1 VKEKLKNTYKEC
13 LDLNTTVCIL
23 QDEAKNGTK
32 TLQEKNNI
40 LRNSM
45 KKLSKNYTICENM
58 LKSKI
63 STIQDLEF
71 ELSQFVI
78 QLNEQNNETSR
89 WKKAKCDADSE
100 VIKVK
105 NDMEILQDRYEKQLH
120 RYEHLEKQ
128 KEEVVDRL
136 AREQK
141 DHYSDNEM
149 NSKEIKNLKNE
160 IEERKNI
167 IRRLTMEKEQSH
179 SEFQRLTLIKS
190 RMEESLCILND
201 KYSKETD
208 EYKSEIKKCKNEID
222 GYREMVN
229 TVNQKLEKLEAQAAE
244 LEAQHAKDV
253 VALAK
258 VNIDY
263 NTVKKLN
270 TDLKKSFNDYV
281 KKTNKTKSGEVKE
294 KKQLLEM
301 IKILK
306 DKVHQKNE
314 ESVQMKMKNN
324 EKEQIFKNMLTH
336 YEKIIEEKEQQYIEK
351 EKEIE
356 VEKQKYEQSIEKAL
370 EEHIQKSQK
379 EYPKDYDEVKEHN
392 SKLENIIKQ
401 NEQELENRTNLIE
414 SLQQEK
420 QEGQKKYDSLNAKIN
435 DVLDELTK
443 LKDEYNSY
451 VKEKHQEILH
461 YTTTIKEM
469 EEKTEFYKSDYVKK
483 VKENDWL
490 IKNLKFTKDILVH
503 EVTIKENMKSR
514 YIELE
519 KILKNERLEKAES
532 NNIKSKSTHIYSDV
546 KYNYVQKMN
555 ERNKRLEY
563 ISSYLLQERDRINT
577 FINLLPES
585 LKQLQ
590 NETRKELKKLI

>member
-1 VKEKLKNTYKEC
+1 MKEKLKNTYKEC